1 MKGRIN
7 EKECDTMS
15 EFQSYLQKLLGHAP
29 TGLEK
34 KAFACFD
41 PGAGDRQK
49 RFSRYNSGQSFY
61 INTDNDHYLY
71 VSNHGNPMHC
81 RLDMAAHHLYEPLCY
96 RHDRGMLMLGI
107 TRPEQEE
114 HLRTRFTN
122 YYIYYQRADHE
133 SRQEQLQE
141 LPRDAA
147 YIVLISDE
155 SPWESLCRACMEN
168 RAGAHITASTQRLF
182 TTLEQGLLYFVPEH
196 LHKDFKA
203 AAGKLKQSPGIIGKT
218 LNYPLINLENEDG
231 LLEIPLSTLRIL
243 QQQLHLQQ
251 HQRKPVTDDSKKAHR
266 QKLALKK
273 DIHVMEL
280 IKAVEKENA
289 EYPSKDYKPGNGI
302 PDLRVHAFP
311 MRGLSFHEKSAE
323 LHTLSAITDLQIRG
337 RKVLALSYFIESSA
351 DSPFD
356 LEPLIS
362 SVKKSAALFEVAIAN
377 SRVLPGKENRLL
389 LFLISKETDKHVPE
403 SFQEAG
409 DFICLLGDP
418 NSVLAGSAYARA
430 VGDRSVFTPPG
441 VMSGTLAA
449 LSDVVKTCND
459 KKLLRSAEKI
469 GSGGLMMALYKAT
482 RSGLGANIYS
492 ERKSPE
498 AVFIYGEPQAA
509 VLISL
514 REKDLIDLA
523 RITSNYN
530 VTSTTIGRVDAEK
543 GIVINKQRRFP

>member
-1 MKGRIN
+1 
-7 EKECDTMS
+7 MS
-15 EFQSYLQKLLGHAP
+15 EFQSYLQRLLGHEP
-29 TGLEK
+29 TGLEE
-34 KAFACFD
+34 KAFTCFD
-41 PGAGDRQK
+41 PGIGDRKK
-49 RFSRYNSGQSFY
+49 RFSRYNSGQSLY
-61 INTDNDHYLY
+61 ININDDHYLY
-71 VSNHGNPMHC
+71 VSNHSNPMHC

-107 TRPEQEE
+107 TKPEQEE
-114 HLRTRFTN
+114 HLRARFTN
-122 YYIYYQRADHE
+122 YYIYYQRADRE
-133 SRQEQLQE
+133 SRHEQLQE

-147 YIVLISDE
+147 YIELLSDE
-155 SPWESLCRACMEN
+155 SPWEGLCRACMGN
-168 RAGAHITASTQRLF
+168 QAGAHITASVQRLF

-196 LHKDFKA
+196 LHSDFKA

-218 LNYPLINLENEDG
+218 LNYPVINLENEEG
-231 LLEIPLSTLRIL
+231 LLEIPLSTLRLL

-251 HQRKPVTDDSKKAHR
+251 HQRKQETDNSKKTHR
-266 QKLALKK
+266 QKIALKK
-273 DIHVMEL
+273 DIHVTDL

-289 EYPSKDYKPGNGI
+289 EYPLKDYQPGNGA
-302 PDLRVHAFP
+302 PALRVHAFP
-311 MRGLSFHEKSAE
+311 MRGLYFHEKSAE
-323 LHTLSAITDLQIRG
+323 LHTLSAISDLQIRG
-337 RKVLALSYFIESSA
+337 RKVLALSYFIESTA

-356 LEPLIS
+356 LEPMIS
-362 SVKKSAALFEVAIAN
+362 SVKKSAALFDIAIAN

-389 LFLISKETDKHVPE
+389 LFLISKESDQPVPE

-418 NSVLAGSAYARA
+418 NGVLEGSAYARA
-430 VGDRSVFTPPG
+430 AGDKSIYMPPG
-441 VMSGTLAA
+441 VMSGTIAA
-449 LSDVVKTCND
+449 LSDVVKICND
-459 KKLLRSAEKI
+459 KGLLRSAEKI

-509 VLISL
+509 VLISI

-530 VTSTTIGRVDAEK
+530 VTSTTIGRVDAEM
-543 GIVINKQRRFP
+543 GIVINKRHRFP